1 MAQFSI
7 WRGRQQTNCVPPVF
21 TLCAVAVPVDLQNA
35 VIQID
40 KMKRCSVVLVR
51 SDKDDLTIVKT
62 LLNNLW
68 AHIGYEDDGYL
79 VHTDKRTGK
88 QKISVKTWPS
98 LVSARQALAAGLSK
112 IEWEELNE
120 PPPAA

>member
-1 MAQFSI
+1 
-7 WRGRQQTNCVPPVF
+7 
-21 TLCAVAVPVDLQNA
+21 
-35 VIQID
+35 
-40 KMKRCSVVLVR
+40 
-51 SDKDDLTIVKT
+51 VKT

-68 AHIGYEDDGYL
+68 AHIGHEGDGYL
-79 VHTDKRTGK
+79 LHTDKRTVK
-88 QKISVKTWPS
+88 QKISVEMWPS